1 MAAIHANENVV
12 PDILAAGKMLT
23 GGYLPLAITMVSEAI
38 YQVFFD
44 DYDEMKT
51 LFRGHSYTGNQ
62 LGCAVALNWLEIKRS
77 DNLLTLI

>member
-38 YQVFFD
+38 YQVFYD
-44 DYDEMKT
+44 DYDEIT

-62 LGCAVALNWLEIKRS
+62 LCCAVAFNWLEIKRS
-77 DNLLTLI
+77 NNLLTLI